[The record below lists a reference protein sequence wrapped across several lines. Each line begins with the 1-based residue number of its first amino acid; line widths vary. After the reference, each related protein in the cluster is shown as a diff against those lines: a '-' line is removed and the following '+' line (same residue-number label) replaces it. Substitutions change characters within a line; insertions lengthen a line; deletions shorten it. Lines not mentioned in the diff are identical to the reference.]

1 MIGKILSG
9 IFSLIM
15 GLVTVILSPID
26 LLIAEYLPDLNSG
39 LNYVNN
45 LFSFINGVIG
55 YCVDASGITD
65 IAIGLVVAYWVFV
78 LTVPLTFSSIK
89 LALKWYN
96 SLKI

>member
-26 LLIAEYLPDLNSG
+26 LLIAEYLPDLNAG

>member
-15 GLVTVILSPID
+15 GLVSLILSPID

-45 LFSFINGVIG
+45 LFSFINGVVG

-65 IAIGLVVAYWVFV
+65 IALGLVVAYWVFV